1 MLMLIENRTTWK
13 ADHIRAIV
21 EAAVKATGYDTPI
34 ERIVI
39 RRSGYTRMHLH
50 CGCLVLR
57 MAPADATP
65 LETLAIGRQVSGKRY
80 RHILAQLVGLFVPYN
95 FNNGALSYDDRERTR
110 NNIIRRTLGL
120 GDAAVDATC
129 FTVFS
134 EGEEETFEIP
144 AWADL
149 PLAAGEK
156 GKARTGERVETL
168 RAQLLARENA
178 RTRLIEDQARLVR
191 EADMEIE
198 SARQRLAVAEAKL
211 NAPKKQRRKKSDV
224 ALALTG

>member
-1 MLMLIENRTTWK
+1 MLIENRTTWK

-21 EAAVKATGYDTPI
+21 EAVVKATGYDTPI

-50 CGCLVLR
+50 CCCLILR

-149 PLAAGEK
+149 PLTAGEK

-168 RAQLLARENA
+168 RAQLLARENSRA
-178 RTRLIEDQARLVR
+178 RLIAEHARIMREVDLEVEVTKQRLV
-191 EADMEIE
+191 
-198 SARQRLAVAEAKL
+198 VAEATL
-211 NAPKKQRRKKSDV
+211 NAPKKQRRKKSDMT
-224 ALALTG
+224 LALTG